1 MVRSGDV
8 IVAGSKEGKTRAGQA
23 EALFLVLDTKS
34 PYVLATPVAAKAAV
48 KPSPQISESITENDV
63 QPSNAGCKGFVQL
76 DRIVSIDKSC
86 CRKVGSLKSEKLDK
100 ILRLFT
106 RYAASI
112 YFEKFNEPRKRMSI
126 PASGKLVDED
136 ELFSAIDASLDMWFT
151 AGRFALEFESRFPK
165 KIGAKYCSLVN
176 SGSSANLLAISALT
190 SRKLGE
196 KKLKAGD
203 EVITVAAAFPT
214 TITPIIQ
221 NNLVPVFVDVELGT
235 YNFIPESVEKA
246 VSKKTRVIFMAH
258 TLGNPFDIEK
268 IREVAVAHDLWF
280 VEDNCDALGSQYD
293 GKYTGTFGDLST
305 FSFYPAHHITMG
317 EGGAVVTNNPQ
328 LHDIVCSLRDWG
340 RDCWCPP
347 GRDNSCGKRFEWKL
361 GALPEGYDHKYIYS
375 HLGYNLKATD
385 FQAAIGLSQLK
396 KLDVFTEKRRTN
408 FRLLYSGFKKK
419 GLDEYFVLPKWLP
432 NSNPSWFGFPL
443 TINEKA
449 WFHRKELVKF
459 LEKKGIGTRLLFA
472 GNILRQPAFTNTD
485 LRFRIVGELKNTD
498 RVCMDNFWIGVWPG
512 ISNKDV
518 EYILDTF
525 VAFLDR
531 RRIARGKKRET

>member
-1 MVRSGDV
+1 MVNTGDV
-8 IVAGSKEGKTRAGQA
+8 VTADLTGYRYPISEKAI
-23 EALFLVLDTKS
+23 LLVLDGRHSKLLTALIVPKMAADAS
-34 PYVLATPVAAKAAV
+34 FKYAT
-48 KPSPQISESITENDV
+48 SITRADLEEGDIEHDGLLGLDKIFHLNRADC
-63 QPSNAGCKGFVQL
+63 CKIGV
-76 DRIVSIDKSC
+76 VT
-86 CRKVGSLKSEKLDK
+86 SEKLSEV
-100 ILRLFT
+100 LRLFT
-106 RYAASI
+106 KYASSI
-112 YFEKFNEPRKRMSI
+112 YFDSFHKNQKPRNI
-126 PASGKLVDED
+126 PASGKVLDEND
-136 ELFSAIDASLDMWFT
+136 LFNMIDASLDMRLT
-151 AGRFALEFESRFPK
+151 AGRFAEEFEKEF
-165 KIGAKYCSLVN
+165 AKSLGVGHCAIVN
-176 SGSSANLLAISALT
+176 SGSSANLLALSALT
-190 SRKLGE
+190 SYKLGD
-196 KKLKAGD
+196 KRLKPGD
-203 EVITVAAAFPT
+203 EVITVAAGFPT

-221 NNLVPVFVDVELGT
+221 NRMVPVFVDVELGT
-235 YNFIPESVEKA
+235 YNINVEQLESGVSEKTKA
-246 VSKKTRVIFMAH
+246 VFIAH
-258 TLGNPFDIEK
+258 TLGNPFDVDKVCEIA
-268 IREVAVAHDLWF
+268 REHDLWL

-317 EGGAVVTNNPQ
+317 EGGAVVTNNPK

-485 LRFRIVGELKNTD
+485 LRFRIVGELENTD
-498 RVCMDNFWIGVWPG
+498 RVCRDNFWIGVWPG
-512 ISNKDV
+512 ISNKDI
-518 EYILDTF
+518 EYILEVF
-525 VAFLDR
+525 ESFLNGQKNR
-531 RRIARGKKRET
+531 